1 MAPAVFSLRLSA
13 AGLAQGLE
21 VFGAVEQAKRVVT
34 VAIEDG
40 LPLAAGHGPA
50 NPLALLKS
58 VKPAR
63 PAVRGRALMLTRRIT
78 AA

>member
-50 NPLALLKS
+50 NPLVLLKS
-58 VKPAR
+58 VKPVLR
-63 PAVRGRALMLTRRIT
+63 
-78 AA
+78 